1 MKTIDELG
9 LEMWRL
15 RKERKLS
22 QREAAERIGK
32 CQSTWGEWERG
43 AVVPSI
49 ASLHKIA
56 EVVPLDLARWEPVV
70 AEYHK
75 QWKHKANRT
84 FCGGP
89 ERQEYGKV
97 AAMIRDKPNRKK
109 LKTKRSSIG
118 EIARAARAEGLT
130 YGEYIARHGL

>member
-9 LEMWRL
+9 PEIRRL
-15 RKERKLS
+15 REELGLF
-22 QREAAERIGK
+22 QRVAAARIGK
-32 CQSTWGEWERG
+32 GQATWQLWEAG
-43 AVVPSI
+43 DAVPTI
-49 ASLHKIA
+49 ASLRKIA

-75 QWKHKANRT
+75 QWRHKANRT